1 MKASEIE
8 GYCFRCKLFHINI
21 QCKETMTANERR
33 RRAVARISK
42 NIEVYEAVLYDH
54 KNGVVKLSDKD
65 LKMYR
70 KKLEGHKDTV
80 ERTNARL
87 KGAA

>member
-1 MKASEIE
+1 
-8 GYCFRCKLFHINI
+8 
-21 QCKETMTANERR
+21 MTANERR

-42 NIEVYEAVLYDH
+42 NIEVYEAVLHDH

-70 KKLEGHKDTV
+70 SKLDGHKTTV
-80 ERTNARL
+80 ERTNTRL
-87 KGAA
+87 KGVA

>member
-1 MKASEIE
+1 
-8 GYCFRCKLFHINI
+8 
-21 QCKETMTANERR
+21 MTANERR
-33 RRAVARISK
+33 RRAVIRLSK

-65 LKMYR
+65 LKMY
-70 KKLEGHKDTV
+70 KGKLEGHKLTV
-80 ERTNARL
+80 DRTNSKL

>member
-1 MKASEIE
+1 
-8 GYCFRCKLFHINI
+8 
-21 QCKETMTANERR
+21 MTANERR

-42 NIEVYEAVLYDH
+42 NIEVYEAVLHDH

>member
-1 MKASEIE
+1 MDGRPEVPRGSLLE
-8 GYCFRCKLFHINI
+8 
-21 QCKETMTANERR
+21 QPTQETMTANERR

-42 NIEVYEAVLYDH
+42 NIEVYEAVLHDH
-54 KNGVVKLSDKD
+54 KNGVVKLTDKD

-70 KKLEGHKDTV
+70 EKLEGHKLTV

>member
-1 MKASEIE
+1 
-8 GYCFRCKLFHINI
+8 
-21 QCKETMTANERR
+21 MTANERR
-33 RRAVARISK
+33 RRAVARISR
-42 NIEVYEAVLYDH
+42 NIEVYEAVLHDH
-54 KNGVVKLSDKD
+54 KNVIFKLSDND

-87 KGAA
+87 KGVA